1 MELRDLPSVSELM
14 ARLEPHGWARSV
26 TAEVARNAL
35 TEARR
40 GLMAGEDA
48 DPAAAAHRE
57 LQRLSRL
64 RPRQVINAA
73 GVLLNTNLG
82 RAPLPPAAAESAATA
97 MTSYGNVEFDLSR
110 GSRGGRGSYVHQ
122 LIASL
127 TGADAALAVNNNAGA
142 LFLTLAALGTG
153 RQVVISRG
161 ELIEIGG
168 SFRLPELMA
177 AAGVWLIEV
186 GTTNRTRPADY
197 REAIRPE
204 TAMLLKV
211 HPSNYRTVGF
221 TEEAPIGELAEV
233 AHRHRLPLIAD
244 IGSGLLD
251 SEVPWIAGPPPA
263 WLQGEPAARQ
273 ALASGADLV
282 LFSADK
288 LLGGPQAGIIAGDR
302 RLVDRLRRHP
312 VTRAMRCDGPT
323 LAALAATLELY
334 SDDRAHEIPFW
345 TMAGADEGE
354 LERRSKELL
363 VASGL
368 DGEVVAGASVV
379 GAGSVPGQTIPS
391 PLLRFSAVDTDKAW
405 LGLLTGD
412 PAVVARRLDGDLVVD
427 LRAVDPSDDRAVAV
441 ALASAC
447 RS

>member
-1 MELRDLPSVSELM
+1 MELRDLPSVNDLM
-14 ARLEPHGWARSV
+14 AELEPHGWARSV
-26 TAEVARNAL
+26 TAEIARTAL
-35 TEARR
+35 DEARR
-40 GLMAGEDA
+40 ELTAGRNA
-48 DPAAAAHRE
+48 DPSGQARRQLE
-57 LQRLSRL
+57 GLSRI
-64 RPRQVINAA
+64 RPRPVVNAA

-82 RAPLPPAAAESAATA
+82 RAPLHPEAARAAATA
-97 MTSYGNVEFDLSR
+97 MSTYGNVEFDLNQ
-110 GSRGGRGSYVHQ
+110 GSRGGRGSYVRR

-127 TGADAALAVNNNAGA
+127 TGADAALVVNNNAGA
-142 LFLTLAALGTG
+142 LFLALAALGTD
-153 RQVVISRG
+153 RQIVISRG

-177 AAGVWLIEV
+177 AAGVWLVEV
-186 GTTNRTRPADY
+186 GTTNRTRPSDY

-221 TEEAPIGELAEV
+221 TEEASMSDLAEL
-233 AHRHRLPLIAD
+233 AHRHRIPLVAD

-251 SEVPWIAGPPPA
+251 SEVPWISGPPPP

-282 LFSADK
+282 LFSGDK

-312 VTRAMRCDGPT
+312 IARAMRCDGPT

-334 SDDRAHEIPFW
+334 ADDRGQEIPFW
-345 TMAGADEGE
+345 SMAAADESE
-354 LERRSKELL
+354 LERRSKALL
-363 VASGL
+363 DASGL

-391 PLLRFSAVDTDKAW
+391 PVLRFSDVDTDAAW
-405 LGLLTGD
+405 LALLAGE
-412 PAVVARRLDGDLVVD
+412 PAVVARRLDGDLIVD
-427 LRAVDPSDDRAVAV
+427 LRAVEPSDDGAVAA